1 MIMLLVALA
10 GGLGAV
16 ARFVVERIAREVGVG
31 AAG

>member
-16 ARFVVERIAREVGVG
+16 ARFVTD
-31 AAG
+31 AALQQNGTCA